1 MEKPSEVVII
11 GGGIIGLA
19 CAHYLLDHN
28 VGVRIIERDRIGR
41 GASAGNCGLLH
52 FSSLIPLCAPG
63 VVGHEIRRALT
74 GSSPLFIKPR
84 FDPGL
89 FYWLYRF
96 AAQCKPEHKR
106 AAAGARDK
114 LLQYSRELFRELFA
128 THPLDCDLTR
138 KGLLYLFTD
147 QQHWEH
153 FQAVSEFLA
162 QYGFSTKRLDRAET
176 QALEPAISDQV
187 IGSWHKE
194 QDWNLRPDQLITSW
208 KELLLKRGAII
219 EEESAVLDIATRAG
233 TVQHV
238 KTVQTT
244 YRADAFVLA
253 NGAWSPQLGKKL
265 GLTIPVQPGKG
276 YSITMDRPEGAP
288 EFPCLLHERNMVVT
302 PWESGFRLGG
312 TMEFS
317 GYNDNLNGKRLGK
330 LLRGTKEYLTT
341 RIGEQLSLE
350 QWSGLRPLCYD
361 DLPIIGPART
371 LPNLY
376 LATGHGML
384 GLTMAPGTGK
394 AICDLICAGQ
404 SEIDLSPFSPE
415 RFRKND

>member
-1 MEKPSEVVII
+1 MDKPSEVVII

-19 CAHYLLDHN
+19 CAHYLLDRDI
-28 VGVRIIERDRIGR
+28 GVRIVERDRIGQ
-41 GASAGNCGLLH
+41 GASWGNCGLLH
-52 FSSLIPLCAPG
+52 FSSLIPLCVPG
-63 VVGHEIRRALT
+63 VVGHELRRALT

-96 AAQCKPEHKR
+96 AARCKPEHKT
-106 AAAGARDK
+106 AAASAREK
-114 LLQYSRELFRELFA
+114 LLKYSWTLYNELFA
-128 THPLDCDLTR
+128 AHSLDCDLDR

-153 FQAVSEFLA
+153 FQATSDFLA
-162 QYGFSTKRLDRAET
+162 QYGFSTRPLDHHQT

-194 QDWNLRPDQLITSW
+194 QDWHLRPDQLITAW
-208 KELLLKRGAII
+208 KEWLLGRGAII
-219 EEESAVLDIATRAG
+219 EEESPVLEIATQAG

-238 KTVQTT
+238 RTAQTT
-244 YRADAFVLA
+244 YRGDAFVLA

-276 YSITMDRPEGAP
+276 YSMTMERPEGAP
-288 EFPCLLHERNMVVT
+288 TFPCLLHERNMVVT

-317 GYNDNLNGKRLGK
+317 GYNDNLNDKRLGK
-330 LLRGTKEYLTT
+330 LLRGVKEYLTT
-341 RIGEQLSLE
+341 RIGEQPDLE

-361 DLPIIGPART
+361 DLPIIGPAKQ

-384 GLTMAPGTGK
+384 GLSMAPGTGK
-394 AICDLICAGQ
+394 AICDLICTGQ
-404 SEIDLSPFSPE
+404 SAIDLSPFSPG
-415 RFRKND
+415 RFHKND